1 MYYHRILKNINS
13 RLTKIRRQLRL
24 LAKGF
29 VRAIAP
35 GKQVNSNLF
44 NAGFVLPTA
53 TMVMLA
59 VVLLTSAILLRSF
72 DRAEQASKVTA
83 SQEALSLAAPALDRA
98 EAKLQYLLRE
108 DPTLPRGQTPSERG
122 VDAYLSDAIDQRY
135 KFPDERRLKVT
146 YNDGDLKTEDEITTA
161 WRFPFDTNGDGDDD
175 HYVIYGIYL
184 KTPLDKRAKTPLQAR
199 TPPVAVGTLQ
209 KEDCSGDLSSTGN
222 GWYKNTA
229 TGDFI
234 KSFFVYTV
242 AVPIQENK
250 TNPSITA
257 LEYQEDWKRV
267 PLSNNAVVYQDDLEI
282 SPGPAFR
289 LNGRIVTNSNLVVSP
304 FKNALRLYQVSS
316 NESCFY
322 QAENSK
328 IIVGG
333 NVVNGMSSNKDQ
345 RNDVEVDLF
354 QGQGV
359 TVTTDKITTTDQSVN
374 NNAFEAMYNNN
385 AYSKRIEV
393 MVDDQVDKNKT
404 QDPEIVKSQVEKQLK
419 KEGKEGD
426 EDREK
431 EIRREIIGLYFRDRT
446 RRVTFEEVGP
456 SDVYDPTDTPENS
469 GNTLKPPDKWILPTD
484 AETKLSLNNDQL
496 KARKPDDQQ
505 GDRPENFLGERI
517 LVGNNLPV
525 EWWDGSKFV
534 FSPQETGGKWLDDDG
549 NQINDPLR
557 TRKPRVTELPDVG
570 STDRGGFWEKAA
582 AQVPEDALEGVG
594 GLRIITGAGVYKR
607 ENSFLPPPYTNS
619 SGNPRTYDDP
629 ATPQTEQ
636 YTVVWPDTMPMSPS
650 PGAEVNGVTLP
661 SQGPNWPLNR
671 SLYPSQ
677 LPTIDPDTP
686 QYAKGDLIMRA
697 TVLYHY
703 ARDPIDQRSDSTD
716 NQQAPIACI
725 SSYYDPTSKTT
736 ADVNSD
742 NGVVYPPPKTSRP
755 TTASFDATT
764 GLFSGTSPSELGT
777 QANMVFP
784 NGRFAN
790 EPLRKA
796 LRRLSNGNELT
807 LAEQAAID
815 STLCSLDILS
825 GALDRTNSP
834 SPGVTIADGVIKEVT
849 LLDARQIKAIDA
861 DNVSTPNV
869 DETFTLNSTLAEPAQ
884 LTTNYDLPLE
894 ERQPLEI
901 RLTQLDLGQ
910 MRNQS
915 ISSFGSAIPS
925 EVSTGLK
932 KEYLLPYSGIIYA
945 SRDDALPDRSDRS
958 QNSEGTGI
966 DEDKSKALSPTDYKL
981 DPTRRPNGIMLINGE
996 RLARNDNNN
1005 DGKNDDGVNK
1015 LSDVVKEKG
1024 LTLVTNLPVYIKGNF
1039 NLHTQ
1044 EEFTEELKPEWDN
1057 FYTRTKDKINP
1068 NFACRPGDPRLPKCT
1083 QGDSWRPATV
1093 VADAITLL
1101 SEGFRL
1107 GFRDEGDFDL
1117 RNNAGSP
1124 LKVRYPVGGPG
1135 PFDGETFN
1143 EEELNFDLNG
1153 NGEEDQTVSGRD
1165 VTVAGARMLN
1175 GFYENNFV
1183 TNGLSSGADITGT
1196 GARTDQNY
1204 ATNNNGPAVNSSY
1217 FNNYVTPVQRRGQFP
1232 EYVMEICRKPTVF
1245 SCGPG
1250 DWFVGNNAG
1259 NSNEKGSALV
1269 GTSVNNLVA
1278 GTTARPPLEAEDR
1291 RYPRRVAFARNAS
1304 SSNKLILDNSSLPI
1318 PIGIDNNGLVNLFPY
1333 NTTTISGTGTPLDGQ
1348 LFSSGVPRLAENA
1361 LWFRTSSSLPPV
1373 PHSNDPNDHNYGNQ
1387 YPLAYLQEVVVPDP
1401 INQPTVGTVQQP
1413 LLIPV
1418 LQNYLPTETPE
1429 VTQAALPS
1437 ENNTTLNNGPRWL
1450 TRASEDTIF
1459 NLIVG
1464 SGDVPPRPGESNGGL
1479 QNLPRFLENW
1489 AKDKNNNFTAKITGS
1504 FMQLSRS
1511 AYATAPYPHFSDRG
1525 YSDFGYQGSYK
1536 INNYTINNDGARVG
1550 YFLPPD
1556 RNWGY
1561 DVGLLS
1567 QPPDYFSQLLSGE
1580 DSSGKPDRYYR
1591 EVSFDDRWVKTLL
1604 CSKVIDDDGNFVE
1617 NATDGYR
1624 PEEFCDKWTK

>member
-35 GKQVNSNLF
+35 GKQVNGNLF

-72 DRAEQASKVTA
+72 DRAEQVSKVTA

-146 YNDGDLKTEDEITTA
+146 YNDNDPKTEDEITTA

-304 FKNALRLYQVSS
+304 FENALRLYQVSS

-333 NVVNGMSSNKDQ
+333 NVVNGMSSNKDE

-446 RRVTFEEVGP
+446 RRVTFAEVSP

-484 AETKLSLNNDQL
+484 AETKLSLKNDQL

-505 GDRPENFLGERI
+505 DDRPENFLGERI

-525 EWWDGSKFV
+525 EWWDDSKDVSSPNDSKFV
-534 FSPQETGGKWLDDDG
+534 FYPQETGGKWLDDDG

-607 ENSFLPPPYTNS
+607 QNSFLPPPP
-619 SGNPRTYDDP
+619 GNPYDDP

-650 PGAEVNGVTLP
+650 PGAKVNSVTLP
-661 SQGPNWPLNR
+661 SQGPNWPLDT

-716 NQQAPIACI
+716 NEQAPIACI
-725 SSYYDPTSKTT
+725 SSYYDPTSRKT
-736 ADVNSD
+736 AKNLSPLPDVGFGAAPDGNSN

-815 STLCSLDILS
+815 STLCSLDILDGTLTS
-825 GALDRTNSP
+825 TNSP

-849 LLDARQIKAIDA
+849 LLDARQIKAIHA

-884 LTTNYDLPLE
+884 LKAEYNLPLE

-966 DEDKSKALSPTDYKL
+966 DEDRTKALSPTDYKL

-1005 DGKNDDGVNK
+1005 DGQNDDGVKK

-1044 EEFTEELKPEWDN
+1044 EEFNDELTSNWSN
-1057 FYTRTKDKINP
+1057 FYTRTKNKINP

-1093 VADAITLL
+1093 VSDAITLL
-1101 SEGFRL
+1101 SEGFRT

-1124 LKVRYPVGGPG
+1124 LKVGYPVGGP
-1135 PFDGETFN
+1135 FDETA
-1143 EEELNFDLNG
+1143 LNFDLDGDRQNT
-1153 NGEEDQTVSGRD
+1153 NTNVSASD

-1196 GARTDQNY
+1196 GARTDKNY

-1217 FNNYVTPVQRRGQFP
+1217 FNNYVTPVQRRGNFP

-1250 DWFVGNNAG
+1250 DWFVGNNAV
-1259 NSNEKGSALV
+1259 NSDEKGSELV

-1291 RYPRRVAFARNAS
+1291 RYPRRVAFARNT
-1304 SSNKLILDNSSLPI
+1304 NNELILDSSLPI
-1318 PIGIDNNGLVNLFPY
+1318 PIGINNNELVNVFPY
-1333 NTTTISGTGTPLDGQ
+1333 SGGSL
-1348 LFSSGVPRLAENA
+1348 PRLAENA
-1361 LWFRTSSSLPPV
+1361 LWFRTSSSNPPV
-1373 PHSNDPNDHNYGNQ
+1373 PHSNNPNDHNYGNQ
-1387 YPLAYLQEVVVPDP
+1387 YPLAYLQEV
-1401 INQPTVGTVQQP
+1401 TVQQP

-1429 VTQAALPS
+1429 ETQATLPS

-1450 TRASEDTIF
+1450 TRASGDTIF

-1511 AYATAPYPHFSDRG
+1511 AYATAPYPHLLDKVST
-1525 YSDFGYQGSYK
+1525 DFGYPGSYK
-1536 INNYTINNDGARVG
+1536 INNYVIDKRGSRVG

-1617 NATDGYR
+1617 NATPDGYR
-1624 PEEFCDKWTK
+1624 PEAFCDKSTK

>member
-35 GKQVNSNLF
+35 GKQVNGNLF

-146 YNDGDLKTEDEITTA
+146 YKDTKTEDEITEDEITTA
-161 WRFPFDTNGDGDDD
+161 WMFPFDANGDGDDD
-175 HYVIYGIYL
+175 HDVIYGIYL
-184 KTPLDKRAKTPLQAR
+184 KTPLDKKAKTPLQAR
-199 TPPVAVGTLQ
+199 TPPVTVGALQ

-234 KSFFVYTV
+234 KSFFVYAV
-242 AVPIQENK
+242 AVPKQENE
-250 TNPSITA
+250 TNPSIAA

-316 NESCFY
+316 NKSCFY

-333 NVVNGMSSNKDQ
+333 NVVNGMSSDKDE
-345 RNDVEVDLF
+345 RNSVEVDLF
-354 QGQGV
+354 QGQGAPV
-359 TVTTDKITTTDQSVN
+359 KTTDKITTTDQSVN

-393 MVDDQVDKNKT
+393 MVDDQMSKNET
-404 QDPEIVKSQVEKQLK
+404 QDPKIVKSQVDKQLE
-419 KEGKEGD
+419 KEGKQGD
-426 EDREK
+426 TERRK
-431 EIRREIIGLYFRDRT
+431 EIRRKIIGLYFRDRT
-446 RRVTFEEVGP
+446 RGVTFAEVGP

-484 AETKLSLNNDQL
+484 AQTKLSLKNDQL
-496 KARKPDDQQ
+496 KAREPDDQQ

-534 FSPQETGGKWLDDDG
+534 FSPQERGGKWLDDDG
-549 NQINDPLR
+549 NEIDDPLR

-594 GLRIITGAGVYKR
+594 GLRIITGAGVYER
-607 ENSFLPPPYTNS
+607 ETSPPQPPGS
-619 SGNPRTYDDP
+619 SGVLGATYDDP

-636 YTVVWPDTMPMSPS
+636 YTVVWPDTMPMF
-650 PGAEVNGVTLP
+650 
-661 SQGPNWPLNR
+661 
-671 SLYPSQ
+671 
-677 LPTIDPDTP
+677 DPETTE
-686 QYAKGDLIMRA
+686 KRNLKMRA

-725 SSYYDPTSKTT
+725 SSYYDPTSRKTAENRSPLPDVGFGAA
-736 ADVNSD
+736 ADGNSN

-755 TTASFDATT
+755 TTANFNPTT
-764 GLFSGTSPSELGT
+764 DLFSTSPGELGE

-796 LRRLSNGNELT
+796 LRRLYNGNELT

-815 STLCSLDILS
+815 STLCSLDILD
-825 GALDRTNSP
+825 GTLTPTNSP
-834 SPGVTIADGVIKEVT
+834 SPGVNIEHGVIKEVT

-861 DNVSTPNV
+861 DNLSTPNV
-869 DETFTLNSTLAEPAQ
+869 DETFTLNSTLAQPAQ

-894 ERQPLEI
+894 WRQPLEI
-901 RLTQLDLGQ
+901 RLTQLDLGK
-910 MRNQS
+910 MRNQK
-915 ISSFGSAIPS
+915 IE
-925 EVSTGLK
+925 EVSAKLGG
-932 KEYLLPYSGIIYA
+932 EYLLPYSGIIYA

-958 QNSEGTGI
+958 QNSAGTGI

-996 RLARNDNNN
+996 RLARNDNND
-1005 DGKNDDGVNK
+1005 DGQNDDGVNK

-1044 EEFTEELKPEWDN
+1044 EEFNDELTSDWSN
-1057 FYTRTKDKINP
+1057 FYTRTKDKINL
-1068 NFACRPGDPRLPKCT
+1068 NFACRPGDPRLDKCK

-1093 VADAITLL
+1093 LSDAITLL
-1101 SEGFRL
+1101 SEDFRT

-1117 RNNAGSP
+1117 RNNAGSS
-1124 LKVRYPVGGPG
+1124 LNVKRY
-1135 PFDGETFN
+1135 FESQNNTEGEQIFPRLN
-1143 EEELNFDLNG
+1143 EKILGFDLDKDG
-1153 NGEEDQTVSGRD
+1153 KITDKDVDVD
-1165 VTVAGARMLN
+1165 VTKDYVTAAVARMLN

-1217 FNNYVTPVQRRGQFP
+1217 FNNYVTPVQRRGKFP
-1232 EYVMEICRKPTVF
+1232 EYVMEICREPTVF

-1250 DWFVGNNAG
+1250 DWFVGNNADNG
-1259 NSNEKGSALV
+1259 DEKGSELV
-1269 GTSVNNLVA
+1269 GTGTSVNNLVA
-1278 GTTARPPLEAEDR
+1278 GTTARPPLEAEYR
-1291 RYPRRVAFARNAS
+1291 RYPRRVAFARKTS
-1304 SSNKLILDNSSLPI
+1304 SSNELILDDSSLPI
-1318 PIGIDNNGLVNLFPY
+1318 PIGIDNSGLVNLFPY
-1333 NTTTISGTGTPLDGQ
+1333 NTTTISGTGTPLDGES
-1348 LFSSGVPRLAENA
+1348 FSSGVPRLAENA
-1361 LWFRTSSSLPPV
+1361 LWFRTSSSDPPV
-1373 PHSNDPNDHNYGNQ
+1373 PHSKEPNDHNYGYK

-1401 INQPTVGTVQQP
+1401 GKPTVGTVQQP

-1418 LQNYLPTETPE
+1418 LQNYLPTGTPE
-1429 VTQAALPS
+1429 ETQAALPS
-1437 ENNTTLNNGPRWL
+1437 ENNTTLNSGPRWL
-1450 TRASEDTIF
+1450 TRASGDTTF

-1489 AKDKNNNFTAKITGS
+1489 AEGDSSNFTAKITGS

-1511 AYATAPYPHFSDRG
+1511 AYATAPYPHLLDKVP
-1525 YSDFGYQGSYK
+1525 SDFGYPGSYK
-1536 INNYTINNDGARVG
+1536 TNNYLIKDKSGARVG

-1591 EVSFDDRWVKTLL
+1591 EVNLDDRWVQTLL

-1624 PEEFCDKWTK
+1624 PEEFCDKSTK